1 MKEADIEHFSRIM
14 LDEFNRVHD
23 RFDAIG
29 TQFGDLREEV
39 RAIRNQLDEFEKA
52 SRNFAGFAKEIDHLL
67 GRIKAIEKHLGLHS
81 SIAA

>member
-1 MKEADIEHFSRIM
+1 MKETDIEHFSRIM

-29 TQFGDLREEV
+29 AQFGDLREEV
-39 RAIRNQLDEFEKA
+39 RVIRNQLDEFEKA